1 MIINAAYKMS
11 LSASAYKISPNR
23 PTFTPVLRRVK
34 KAGKIVSVMPVACPV
49 DDAEYIQL
57 QKDMEDYYNQP
68 SHPEERFHADEMGD
82 CQYEEVQS

>member
-34 KAGKIVSVMPVACPV
+34 KAGSIVLVLPVG
-49 DDAEYIQL
+49 
-57 QKDMEDYYNQP
+57 KN
-68 SHPEERFHADEMGD
+68 GKK
-82 CQYEEVQS
+82 EVKS